1 MKGSVCTRHGC
12 SHCCQITEME
22 LTRSDIERI
31 EAAGHVGFYEHV
43 ADEPRLLLVK
53 DQCFFLKDGKCR
65 IYTIRPK
72 GCRLYPLAMEM
83 PAFTPTLD
91 DQCPYRSEFKID
103 PDDVLELAELVKEL
117 GGSL

>member
-22 LTRSDIERI
+22 LTRSDIARI
-31 EAAGHVGFYEHV
+31 GAAGHSDFYEYV

-53 DQCFFLKDGKCR
+53 DRCIFLKDGRCL
-65 IYTIRPK
+65 IYPIRPM

-83 PAFTPTLD
+83 PEFTPTLD
-91 DQCPYRSEFKID
+91 DQCPYREEFEID
-103 PDDVLELAELVKEL
+103 PDDVLELAKLVRELEGL
-117 GGSL
+117 D